1 MKKEYISPMAEM
13 VSVRI
18 DTIMTDASLL
28 YGKDKDGKI
37 DSKYQGADELR
48 SDWENIWEGM

>member
-1 MKKEYISPMAEM
+1 M

-28 YGKDKDGKI
+28 YDKDKGGKI